1 MRTNDKRKVNAA
13 RLLKEATVRHR
24 PVHVVHPF
32 ETTGPMSER
41 RRRELHPGRDQG

>member
-1 MRTNDKRKVNAA
+1 MRVNDKRKVNAV

-32 ETTGPMSER
+32 ESTGPVWER
-41 RRRELHPGRDQG
+41 RRRDLVLSRDHG

>member
-1 MRTNDKRKVNAA
+1 MRADEKRKVNAA

-32 ETTGPMSER
+32 ESTGPVWER
-41 RRRELHPGRDQG
+41 RRRDLYPGRDQG

>member
-1 MRTNDKRKVNAA
+1 MRANDKRKMNAA

-32 ETTGPMSER
+32 ESTGPAWER
-41 RRRELHPGRDQG
+41 RRRDLHEDRAQG